1 VLELDSSSPVKFSRH
16 LLVRVPGWAF
26 AHNADVGAFVRSITH
41 SPAGLQTLYVYKD
54 PPPPP
59 PAAAAATAAA
69 GQRAGGA
76 EGRGEER
83 APGQQQGHH
92 QQQRA
97 RVCFVDGA
105 VYSKNRHFRLFGSTK
120 GGKAAWLEPTL
131 RYCMSAACR
140 CGGGGGRADGVGGV
154 YV

>member
-1 VLELDSSSPVKFSRH
+1 MLELDSSSPTKFSRH

-26 AHNADVGAFVRSITH
+26 SNNAEVGAFVRAITH
-41 SPAGLQTLYVYKD
+41 SPAAQQALYVYKD
-54 PPPPP
+54 PLPE
-59 PAAAAATAAA
+59 
-69 GQRAGGA
+69 QQQQQQ
-76 EGRGEER
+76 
-83 APGQQQGHH
+83 GQQQQ

-120 GGKAAWLEPTL
+120 GGKAARLEPTL

-140 CGGGGGRADGVGGV
+140 CVLTEV
-154 YV
+154 